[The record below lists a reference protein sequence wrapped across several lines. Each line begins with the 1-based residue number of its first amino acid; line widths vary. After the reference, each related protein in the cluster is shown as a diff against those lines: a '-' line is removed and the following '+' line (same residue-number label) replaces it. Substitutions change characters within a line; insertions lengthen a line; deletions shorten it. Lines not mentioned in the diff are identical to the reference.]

1 MFFDLVKKRR
11 SIRSFTEEPISEKDW
26 ETILSCGLRAP
37 SAKNARPVEL
47 IVVKEKKTLE
57 ELGSF
62 KERNA
67 HFIPEAAGA
76 IVVVVNRQK
85 APATYEED
93 ASIVCSYLE
102 LAIADLGLGSCWVNA
117 IGNNHAD
124 GRPAG
129 EVLKEMFHVPE
140 EYEAIAVIVLG
151 HPAKHPGERTN
162 VDENHRIHEERFRG

>member
-1 MFFDLVKKRR
+1 
-11 SIRSFTEEPISEKDW
+11 
-26 ETILSCGLRAP
+26 ILSCGLRAP

-47 IVVKEKKTLE
+47 IVVKEKKTLK

-129 EVLKEMFHVPE
+129 EVLKEMFH
-140 EYEAIAVIVLG
+140 
-151 HPAKHPGERTN
+151 
-162 VDENHRIHEERFRG
+162 